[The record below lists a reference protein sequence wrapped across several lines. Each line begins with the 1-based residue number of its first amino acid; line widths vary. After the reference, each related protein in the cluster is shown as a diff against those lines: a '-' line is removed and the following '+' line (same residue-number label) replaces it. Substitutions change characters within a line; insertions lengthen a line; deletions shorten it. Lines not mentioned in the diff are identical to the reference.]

1 MEASQ
6 KKAVELPNAGR
17 EQTKMRYSK
26 NRLALILILGFSAV
40 MGLVCVLQMHNSPF
54 GQKPVVDE
62 KGYVEWARVIASGD
76 ILGEKVF
83 YQAPLYPYFLGL
95 CFWLSRGSLLFA
107 RLVQA
112 GLGVIT
118 VFIVFLLGRRMF
130 GEREGLLS
138 ALILA
143 LYGVFY
149 FYIAI
154 LIKAALV
161 ITLSALSCLLAV
173 IAVDSSG
180 SRPWLG
186 LGITLGLL
194 ILLRGNF
201 LILVPFVIVWT
212 LAVNKDVVIRT
223 RVIRTL
229 VLIAGIAV
237 CIVPVSF
244 RNYLLSEQ
252 FVLSTS
258 QGGQNFY
265 IGNSPHATGSYVH
278 LPFVRPDP
286 HWEAADFLAEAERR
300 TGRPLKPV
308 EASRFWYGESIRYLM
323 DNPLRAIR
331 LQLHKVRLMFHAYEI
346 PDNYNYSFMRQTFM
360 PILWLGFIGYG
371 ILLGPALLGMIFSV
385 RKEPRTWYPI
395 MFGGLYAFSVI
406 AFFVVSRYRVAVVP
420 VLAVFTAYSVCTA
433 VDRIK
438 AKNTNSLSLAA
449 VVFVVIT
456 LFAYLPTPESGT
468 SYAVSYNLTGAVLNA
483 QGQYDLAVEY
493 LNKAVALDP
502 NSYYML
508 YNLARALVNKGDPA
522 GAVEYLRKADRLK
535 PDNPQILSGLAVAFR
550 RLGDGQKAQ
559 LYYERARK
567 LGDHSGLK

>member
-1 MEASQ
+1 M
-6 KKAVELPNAGR
+6 G
-17 EQTKMRYSK
+17 YSK
-26 NRLALILILGFSAV
+26 NRLALILILGFSAA

-62 KGYVEWARVIASGD
+62 KGYVEWAGAIASGD
-76 ILGEKVF
+76 IVGEKIF

-95 CFWLSRGSLLFA
+95 CLWLSRGSLLFA

-118 VFIVFLLGRRMF
+118 VYLVFLLGRRMF
-130 GEREGLLS
+130 GEREGILS

-149 FYIAI
+149 FYTAI
-154 LIKAALV
+154 LIKASLV

-173 IAVDSSG
+173 VAVDSSG
-180 SRPWLG
+180 LRFWLG

-201 LILVPFVIVWT
+201 LVLVPFVIVWA
-212 LAVNKDVVIRT
+212 LAVNKDLVIRT

-237 CIVPVSF
+237 CIAPVSF
-244 RNYLLSEQ
+244 RNYLISEQ
-252 FVLSTS
+252 FVLTTS

-286 HWEAADFLAEAERR
+286 RWEAVDFLAEAERR
-300 TGRPLKPV
+300 TGLPLKLI

-323 DNPLRAIR
+323 DSPWKAIR
-331 LQLHKVRLMFHAYEI
+331 LQLHKTRLMFHAYEI

-360 PILWLGFIGYG
+360 PVLWLGFIGYG
-371 ILLGPALLGMIFSV
+371 MLLGPALLGMVFSMG
-385 RKEPRTWYPI
+385 REPRTWYPI
-395 MFGGLYAFSVI
+395 IFSVFYAFSVI

-420 VLAVFTAYSVCTA
+420 VLVVFSAHFLCLA
-433 VDRIK
+433 MNWLK
-438 AKNTNSLSLAA
+438 AKSAKSLSLAA
-449 VVFVVIT
+449 VVLVVIT

-468 SYAVSYNLTGAVLNA
+468 SYAVSYNLTGTALNG
-483 QGQYDLAVEY
+483 QGAHDLAVEY
-493 LNKAVALDP
+493 LNKAVALEP

-508 YNLARALVNKGDPA
+508 YNLAVALLNKGDPA
-522 GAVEYLRKADRLK
+522 EAVEYFRKADRLK
-535 PDNPQILSGLAVAFR
+535 PDNFQILSGLAVAFR

-559 LYYERARK
+559 LYYERAGK
-567 LGDHSGLK
+567 LKDRSGLK